1 MEKHYKY
8 CSLLDA
14 KYLIFLLVFWSGW
27 RAKLFSV
34 ILETQDGECIMRLR
48 CERKGRREK
57 EKSGGRARVN
67 KNPLDNS

>member
-1 MEKHYKY
+1 MVRRQIFKDT
-8 CSLLDA
+8 L
-14 KYLIFLLVFWSGW
+14 FLLVFWSGW

-67 KNPLDNS
+67 KNKNPLDNS